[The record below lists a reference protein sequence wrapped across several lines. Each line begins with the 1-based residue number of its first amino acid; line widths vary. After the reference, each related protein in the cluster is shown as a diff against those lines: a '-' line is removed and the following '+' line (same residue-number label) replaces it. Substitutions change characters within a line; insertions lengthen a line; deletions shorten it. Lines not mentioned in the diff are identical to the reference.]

1 MTREQRL
8 RAALP
13 GAGDD
18 LIGRLAALPAG
29 VVSDVVTAA
38 KQAHRRGRA
47 HEVAVRRQRKADR
60 RNHGHIEDDQQAGA
74 TARMLGA
81 TARRAGQSLDA
92 LAALAQ
98 FEHSIPELKR
108 VAVADLRAQG
118 YSDPEIAEALGISR
132 QAVGQTF
139 GRKAGFTQDD
149 AAS

>member
-1 MTREQRL
+1 VTREQRL

-108 VAVADLRAQG
+108 VAARRSLPLSSTAPITRAWWQ
-118 YSDPEIAEALGISR
+118 SR
-132 QAVGQTF
+132 
-139 GRKAGFTQDD
+139 
-149 AAS
+149 ASRVCLSPRCFA